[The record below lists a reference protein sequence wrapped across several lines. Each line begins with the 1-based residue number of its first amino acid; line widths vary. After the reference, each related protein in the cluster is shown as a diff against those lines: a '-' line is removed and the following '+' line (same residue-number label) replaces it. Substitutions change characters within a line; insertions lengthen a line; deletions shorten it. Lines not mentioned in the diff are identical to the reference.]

1 MTRTMRAVTTAL
13 LAAAVLTTAF
23 NPSAE
28 AGAAGQGAL
37 QQQVDAVQQTGT
49 VGVLAEVVGPRGSAY
64 ATVGKA
70 DTATGAPVQA
80 DDEFRIGSATKTF
93 VATVVLQLAAE
104 HRLSLDD
111 TVAHWLPGV
120 VSGNGNDGGRITI
133 RELLQHTSGLYD
145 YADDFPEID
154 SSAAFEA
161 DRYTTYTP
169 GQLVA
174 IAMRHR
180 PDFAPGTSWEYS
192 DTNYILVGMIIAKA
206 TGHTWQQEVLDRII
220 RPLGLR
226 HTVAPGT
233 DPSIP
238 DAHLDG
244 YSAFGSGPAID
255 VTSANMTYAGSSG
268 AMISTTADLI
278 RFHQALLGG
287 QLLPSTQLAEME
299 TTVPAHAFDSLW
311 PGARYGLGLMW
322 LPLSCGGGVYS
333 HGGDVPGYTTLDGTT
348 PDGRHVAVVEATGDG
363 GTASLATQHAMV
375 ALVDQQMCSAETRTL
390 TTRQAVA
397 RPGAPGAP
405 GALLSAGTGSG
416 SGSAGKRAATRVAV
430 AVARRVVIARPV
442 AAISSPLAARIH
454 QPG

>member
-1 MTRTMRAVTTAL
+1 MIRTLRAAATSMLATAL
-13 LAAAVLTTAF
+13 LTATF
-23 NPSAE
+23 IPPAE
-28 AGAAGQGAL
+28 AGSAGQDAL
-37 QQQVDAVQQTGT
+37 QGQVNVVQQTGT
-49 VGVLAEVVGPRGSAY
+49 VGVLAEVIGPRGSVY
-64 ATVGKA
+64 ATAGEA
-70 DTATGAPVQA
+70 DIATGAPVRA

>member
-1 MTRTMRAVTTAL
+1 MIRTLRSAATAILATVLLTAVAI
-13 LAAAVLTTAF
+13 
-23 NPSAE
+23 PSAE
-28 AGAAGQGAL
+28 ASSAGQNAL
-37 QQQVDAVQQTGT
+37 QKQVDAVQHTGT
-49 VGVLAEVVGPRGSAY
+49 VGVLAEVTGPRGTAY
-64 ATVGKA
+64 ATTGQA
-70 DTATGAPVQA
+70 DIATGAPVRA
-80 DDEFRIGSATKTF
+80 ADEFRIGSATKTF

-120 VSGNGNDGGRITI
+120 VSGNGNDGGRITV
-133 RELLQHTSGLYD
+133 RDLLQHTSGLYN
-145 YADDFPEID
+145 YAEDFPEIA

-192 DTNYILVGMIIAKA
+192 DTNYILAGMIIQKA
-206 TGHTWQQEVLDRII
+206 SGHTWQREVLDRII

-226 HTVAPGT
+226 HTIAPGT

-238 DAHLDG
+238 GAHLHG
-244 YSAFGSGPAID
+244 YSGFGSGPAID
-255 VTSANMTYAGSSG
+255 VTSADMTYAGSSG

-287 QLLPSTQLAEME
+287 RLLPAAELAEME

-322 LPLSCGGGVYS
+322 MPLSCGGGVYS

-348 PDGRHVAVVEATGDG
+348 PDGRHAALVEATGDG
-363 GTASLATQHAMV
+363 DTGGLATQHAMV
-375 ALVDQQMCSAETRTL
+375 ALVDQQMCAAEPR
-390 TTRQAVA
+390 
-397 RPGAPGAP
+397 
-405 GALLSAGTGSG
+405 
-416 SGSAGKRAATRVAV
+416 K
-430 AVARRVVIARPV
+430 
-442 AAISSPLAARIH
+442 
-454 QPG
+454 

>member
-1 MTRTMRAVTTAL
+1 MIRTLRAAATSMLATAL
-13 LAAAVLTTAF
+13 LTATF
-23 NPSAE
+23 IPPAE
-28 AGAAGQGAL
+28 AGSAGQDAL
-37 QQQVDAVQQTGT
+37 QGQVNVVQQTGT
-49 VGVLAEVVGPRGSAY
+49 VGVLAEVIGPRGSVY
-64 ATVGKA
+64 ATAGEA
-70 DTATGAPVQA
+70 DIATGAPVRA

-287 QLLPSTQLAEME
+287 KLLPSTQLAEME

>member
-1 MTRTMRAVTTAL
+1 MIRTLHAAASAM
-13 LAAAVLTTAF
+13 LAAALLTTVSI
-23 NPSAE
+23 PSAE
-28 AGAAGQGAL
+28 AGSAGRDAL
-37 QQQVDAVQQTGT
+37 QEQVDAVQRTGA
-49 VGVLAEVVGPRGSAY
+49 VGVLAEVIGSGGSAY
-64 ATVGKA
+64 ATAGEA
-70 DTATGAPVQA
+70 EIATGAPVRA

-133 RELLQHTSGLYD
+133 RDLLQHTSGLYD
-145 YADDFPEID
+145 YADDFPEIA

-169 GQLVA
+169 AQLVA

-192 DTNYILVGMIIAKA
+192 DTNYILAGMIIEKA
-206 TGHTWQQEVLDRII
+206 TGHTWQREVLERII
-220 RPLGLR
+220 RSLGLQ
-226 HTVAPGT
+226 HTIAPDT
-233 DPSIP
+233 DPTIP
-238 DAHLDG
+238 DTHLHG
-244 YSAFGSGPAID
+244 YSDFGSGPAID

-268 AMISTTADLI
+268 AVISTTGDLI

-287 QLLPSTQLAEME
+287 RLLPAAELAQME
-299 TTVPAHAFDSLW
+299 TTVPAHEFDSLW

-333 HGGDVPGYTTLDGTT
+333 HGGDVPGYTTLDGIT

-375 ALVDQQMCSAETRTL
+375 ALVDQQMCSAEPRT
-390 TTRQAVA
+390 
-397 RPGAPGAP
+397 
-405 GALLSAGTGSG
+405 
-416 SGSAGKRAATRVAV
+416 
-430 AVARRVVIARPV
+430 
-442 AAISSPLAARIH
+442 
-454 QPG
+454 

>member
-120 VSGNGNDGGRITI
+120 VSGNGNDGSRITV

-154 SSAAFEA
+154 STAAFEA

-174 IAMRHR
+174 ISMRHR

-192 DTNYILVGMIIAKA
+192 DTNYILAGMIIAKA
-206 TGHTWQQEVLDRII
+206 TGRTWQQEVFDRII

-226 HTVAPGT
+226 HTTAPGT
-233 DPSIP
+233 DPSISGP
-238 DAHLDG
+238 HLHG

-255 VTSANMTYAGSSG
+255 VTSADMTYAGASG
-268 AMISTTADLI
+268 SMISTTIDLI

-287 QLLPSTQLAEME
+287 RLLPAAQLAEME
-299 TTVPAHAFDSLW
+299 TTVPAHEFDSLW

-333 HGGDVPGYTTLDGTT
+333 HGGDVPGYTTLDGIT
-348 PDGRHVAVVEATGDG
+348 PDGRHAAVVEATGDG
-363 GTASLATQHAMV
+363 ETASLGTQHAMV
-375 ALVDQQMCSAETRTL
+375 ALVDQEMCSAEPR
-390 TTRQAVA
+390 
-397 RPGAPGAP
+397 
-405 GALLSAGTGSG
+405 
-416 SGSAGKRAATRVAV
+416 K
-430 AVARRVVIARPV
+430 
-442 AAISSPLAARIH
+442 
-454 QPG
+454 